1 MSTRFVT
8 LEKAEAE
15 TGYTVQ
21 AMQTKISR
29 GVWIEGRQWVR
40 APDNR
45 ILIDLE
51 GYEKWAASRY
61 IPESKLDQAA

>member
-1 MSTRFVT
+1 MTARFVT
-8 LEKAEAE
+8 LEKAETE

-29 GVWIEGRQWVR
+29 GVWIEGRVWIR

-45 ILIDLE
+45 ILIDLQGFE
-51 GYEKWAASRY
+51 EWAASRY
-61 IPESKLDQAA
+61 LPVSNYDRAA